1 MASIT
6 IRNLDERVKRDLRK
20 QAADHGRSLEAE
32 AREILKSGVHTKGV
46 RPGEAETGADLF
58 RRIHERFKALG
69 GVELELP
76 ERRPSRPGR
85 IPDFAR
91 DWAEEDDHPRH
102 KRPVRTNKAAS
113 R

>member
-6 IRNLDERVKRDLRK
+6 IRNIDERVKRDLRK

-32 AREILKSGVHTKGV
+32 AREILKSGVQKKDAKQA
-46 RPGEAETGADLF
+46 RDETAGDLF
-58 RRIHERFKALG
+58 RRIHERFKAIG
-69 GVELELP
+69 GVELNLP
-76 ERRPSRPGR
+76 DWRAQPDR

-91 DWAEEDDHPRH
+91 DWAEEDDHSRH
-102 KRPVRTNKAAS
+102 KRPVRTGKAAS